1 MFRSRVNNLDNTS
14 KKLFLEDKPLQAT
27 KDDKFQY
34 NQVAEI
40 LYDLLNQNNFPIHIG
55 LFAPWGSGKTS
66 VIKLLEE
73 IIMAD
78 KNNGDKYIIKTISVW
93 KFSDD
98 APSLHRKIVR
108 EVQAELDVLD
118 DEGLNNESTNIDI
131 VTGIGIYSLLLTN
144 KKFKWATIIYFFLL
158 ISSFALS
165 VFIKT
170 ALFTSLM
177 TTFISVSTLGLILG
191 SLKIFAGSFQRGKQS
206 IVKQLPLI
214 HGDQYEAKFKL
225 SVEKFLKRNDGKN
238 LILVFDDLDRL
249 PPKQL
254 LAALNTMKTF
264 LHSKSCAF
272 IIPCDEVV
280 LRNGIKTAFEK
291 KDILEENTPSQIEEN
306 YVSEYINKTFDHQ
319 IRLPI
324 LEQKNMKRYA
334 KQLLLDQN
342 ISWVKNDEINLDKIL
357 GVLVHTSIKTPRQ
370 VKTLMNSFSSNWS
383 LAKKRDNESGRKI
396 LSSNPLAIAV
406 FTVLQTDYPEYYTE
420 LIADP
425 YRITREDPKRTAEV
439 SAYLSRVDKC
449 IPKDDPRPFIYFSN
463 DKLNPATGKPQVLEA
478 QNYLLNAQTES
489 FKASYSAL
497 EDLDKEILLSSVIS
511 NFDDNPGLEVENCI
525 ETLIES
531 EIDLS
536 TVVSQMELHSWDILL
551 RENLNV
557 LTQYPPSK
565 VCDLLGSLS
574 YDDYTWREY
583 GEKIDISSYYNDLL
597 NMWINNPKMIQK
609 LNIPNLSANLEEA
622 FVDNNHEDRL
632 ISAIFRISP
641 ENNVVTS
648 INWIDI
654 IHKTLEKEI
663 AFDFTLATWIK
674 EWNIK
679 TKKTITPSM
688 ITEMLKIHDFK
699 TNSFLEDIGQV
710 WCQSFEQNNPELEE
724 LIKLLFHD
732 SFSGF
737 DEKDFEE
744 INDFMKAAN
753 PYSEIR
759 DVVNGL
765 LDGKWADEEFEM
777 VSWYLSSFPNSPGIA
792 GFCLSKFSFEIDNDM
807 RDLFLDILVNRDYNI
822 QNGIADLI
830 TKIKVELSN
839 AASTQVKSKAEA
851 AIVKL
856 MKSNVFKKDIL
867 KERENIIP
875 INDKYIW
882 LSWHT
887 PVVTERLTLFIL
899 LWDNDKTAIEWIF
912 DCIVE
917 FAKIDQH
924 YSSVH
929 YSYSNNA
936 RNYMGIFV
944 EKLVLAYPDIEW
956 EERVEGWQGVY
967 NGNIDLYSLLDV
979 DVRSKVI
986 GILGKRCSL
995 GFEAYNQLLNKYYD
1009 SSVSVHREVLFSR
1022 WETNGADSRKIRLQ
1036 EIDQLNGVEQSESFN
1051 LLRTQLK
1058 ENPLTI
1064 YWEELVEWDI
1074 RESTRVEMISTL
1086 INSLSSENI
1095 TDWIMDS
1102 MDKMNQNGFSKWRS
1116 FSIETAITL
1125 GKVEHINNSDIL
1137 ETSLSLGRDRAKL
1150 ALQLLRV
1157 SKIEKSKIKILRNK
1171 IINLHNEFPELV
1183 ESFGFRFKK

>member
-1 MFRSRVNNLDNTS
+1 MFRSRITNMNNPQ

-40 LYDLLNQNNFPIHIG
+40 LYDLLNQNNFPTHIG

-131 VTGIGIYSLLLTN
+131 VTGIGIYSLLLAN
-144 KKFKWATIIYFFLL
+144 KKFKWATIMYFLLL

-170 ALFTSLM
+170 DFFTSLM
-177 TTFISVSTLGLILG
+177 TSFISVSTLGLIMG

-249 PPKQL
+249 PPNQL

-272 IIPCDEVV
+272 IIPCDEIV

-425 YRITREDPKRTAEV
+425 FRITREDPKRTAEV

-449 IPKDDPRPFIYFSN
+449 IPKEDPRPFIYFSN
-463 DKLNPATGKPQVLEA
+463 EKLNPATGKPQVIEA
-478 QNYLLNAQTES
+478 QNFLLNAQTEP
-489 FKASYSAL
+489 FKESYNAL
-497 EDLDKEILLSSVIS
+497 GDLEKEILLSSVIS

-531 EIDLS
+531 EVDLS
-536 TVVSQMELHSWDILL
+536 VVSQMELHSWDILL
-551 RENLNV
+551 RDNLNV

-565 VCDLLGSLS
+565 VCELLESLS
-574 YDDYTWREY
+574 YDDHTWMEY
-583 GEKIDISSYYNDLL
+583 GGKIEVSGYYSDLL
-597 NMWINNPKMIQK
+597 NMWIDNPNRIQK
-609 LNIPNLSANLEEA
+609 LNIPNLSADLEEA
-622 FVDNNHEDRL
+622 FIDNNHEDRL
-632 ISAIFRISP
+632 LSAIFRISS
-641 ENNVVTS
+641 EHNIVTN
-648 INWIDI
+648 INWINI
-654 IHKTLEKEI
+654 MHKTLEKENEL
-663 AFDFTLATWIK
+663 DFTLASWLQ
-674 EWNIK
+674 EWNLK
-679 TKKTITPSM
+679 TKNTITSSM

-699 TNSFLEDIGQV
+699 TESFLEGIGQV
-710 WCQSFEQNNPELEE
+710 WCRNFKQNNSELEE
-724 LIKLLFHD
+724 FIELLFHE

-737 DEKDFEE
+737 NETDIKE
-744 INDFMKAAN
+744 INLFLKAAD

-759 DVVNGL
+759 DVVNEL
-765 LDGKWADEEFEM
+765 LNDKWAKEKFEM
-777 VSWYLSSFPNSPGIA
+777 ISNYLSSFPDCPGTA
-792 GFCLSKFSFEIDNDM
+792 GFCLNNFSFEIDEDM
-807 RDLFLDILVNRDYNI
+807 RELFLDVLVNRDY
-822 QNGIADLI
+822 QFPNGITKLI
-830 TKIKVELSN
+830 ASIKVELSN
-839 AASTQVKSKAEA
+839 AASMQVESKAEA
-851 AIVKL
+851 AILKL
-856 MKSNVFKKDIL
+856 MKSEVFKKDIL
-867 KERENIIP
+867 KERDNIIP

-887 PVVTERLTLFIL
+887 PVVTERLNLFLL
-899 LWDNDKTAIEWIF
+899 LWNNDETATEWIF

-917 FAKIDQH
+917 FAKVDRN
-924 YSSVH
+924 YVSVN
-929 YSYSNNA
+929 YSYSSYA
-936 RNYMGIFV
+936 RNYIGLFV
-944 EKLVLAYPDIEW
+944 EKLVSAYPDIEW
-956 EERVEGWQGVY
+956 EERVESWQGVY
-967 NGNIDLYSLLDV
+967 GGNIDLYSLLDV

-986 GILGKRCSL
+986 GVLGRRCSI

-1022 WETNGADSRKIRLQ
+1022 WETIGAERRKIRLQ
-1036 EIDQLNGVEQSESFN
+1036 EIDQLSGIEQSESFN
-1051 LLRTQLK
+1051 LLLTQLQ
-1058 ENPLTI
+1058 ENPLVL
-1064 YWEELVEWDI
+1064 YWEEFVEWDI
-1074 RESTRVEMISTL
+1074 KDSTRVDLINAL
-1086 INSLSSENI
+1086 INSLSPENI

-1102 MDKMNQNGFSKWRS
+1102 MVKMNQDGFSRWRS
-1116 FSIETAITL
+1116 FSIETAIFH
-1125 GKVEHINNSDIL
+1125 GKVEHINDSDVL
-1137 ETSLSLGRDRAKL
+1137 ETALSLGRDRAKL
-1150 ALQLLRV
+1150 ALQLLRA
-1157 SKIEKSKIKILRNK
+1157 SKTEKSKIKILRNK